1 MSFSFVLSRDIECR
15 ILHFIL
21 IHKHKIELVDPFEH
35 GLMEAFEHHFTHRAA
50 EDYDSPEA
58 SVYILNLLQLIVQM
72 QFTQN
77 NFFTEKNYHR
87 LSQTTYKY
95 LHGKKLFT
103 AFTNLIFVLTRV
115 RIRIRYVQKK

>member
-21 IHKHKIELVDPFEH
+21 IHKHKIELVDLFEH
-35 GLMEAFEHHFTHRAA
+35 GLMELAFEHHFTHRAA
-50 EDYDSPEA
+50 EDYDSPEE

-77 NFFTEKNYHR
+77 NFFT
-87 LSQTTYKY
+87 
-95 LHGKKLFT
+95 KKLTSALTDDIKIFT
-103 AFTNLIFVLTRV
+103 W
-115 RIRIRYVQKK
+115 QKTFHGIHKLDFCSD